1 MENLNEFALKAD
13 WMHQSS
19 TSKQKYIKRAKMG
32 WISKL
37 RSAKKVMDTVPR
49 VDEPMNLVL
58 FIVNIILPGKFSC
71 ILFIS
76 RYWYYYW
83 CCYDKG

>member
-1 MENLNEFALKAD
+1 
-13 WMHQSS
+13 MHYFS
-19 TSKQKYIKRAKMG
+19 TSKQKHIKRIIMG

-37 RSAKKVMDTVPR
+37 HSAKKVMDTVPR